1 MSHYSEQREFD
12 RISGRDNL
20 VKPIVKWETWQV
32 DALGIYKGFLPA
44 AYWPDDYV
52 HPEHRKPEQPKPYE
66 PTTWDLRWL
75 QMVNLISSWSKDRS
89 TKVGSVII
97 DDRNTLVSMGWNGFP
112 RGIDDTIEA
121 RHARPAKY
129 EWTEHAERNAIYN
142 AAATGANV
150 RGCTMYLA
158 WFPCADCA
166 RAIIQSGITKV
177 ICAEP
182 DWNHHK
188 FNFKVSR
195 EMLEEAGVT
204 LHYFNMTSTR
214 TST

>member
-1 MSHYSEQREFD
+1 MSHYDEQRDAFWEAE
-12 RISGRDNL
+12 RIA
-20 VKPIVKWETWQV
+20 KPQPAPIVKWTQAQI
-32 DALGIYKGFLPA
+32 DSLGADKGFLPA
-44 AYWPDDYV
+44 EYWPEDYV
-52 HPEHRKPEQPKPYE
+52 HGGPEQPYQ
-66 PTTWDLRWL
+66 PTSWDRRWIEL
-75 QMVNLISSWSKDRS
+75 VHLVSSWSKDRS
-89 TKVGSVII
+89 TKVGSVVV

-112 RGIDDTIEA
+112 RGIDDSVEA

-142 AAATGANV
+142 AAATGANI

-177 ICAEP
+177 ICVEP
-182 DWNHHK
+182 DWNHQK
-188 FNFKVSR
+188 FDFKVSR

-204 LHYFNMTSTR
+204 LHYFNLTDEEQS
-214 TST
+214 